1 MNLNDGTG
9 SVDLD
14 DLLVMSEE
22 ETVVAG
28 VFGLTFRVVYQ
39 LITTGTWTLET
50 ALFVGTRLV
59 TKTPLLTFVSIYQ
72 LQFTKFNPFLAHWSS
87 LMTCFHRYTSCDGGT
102 WSVSTLTDFKIE
114 QFSPSSPL
122 STVHWFNSVQ
132 TIRLETKSCR
142 ILPLT

>member
-39 LITTGTWTLET
+39 LITTGT
-50 ALFVGTRLV
+50 
-59 TKTPLLTFVSIYQ
+59 
-72 LQFTKFNPFLAHWSS
+72 
-87 LMTCFHRYTSCDGGT
+87 
-102 WSVSTLTDFKIE
+102 
-114 QFSPSSPL
+114 
-122 STVHWFNSVQ
+122 
-132 TIRLETKSCR
+132 
-142 ILPLT
+142 